1 MPSKNASTK
10 SERPEKSRYA
20 FKITVIGPDD
30 SLLEEV
36 LRAFSDRVIEV
47 DGIRISSAGHR
58 TDSSDVKALIMSP
71 GYSALDVMLSL
82 TFKGAGGVVIVLR
95 EPDDETECMY
105 RNEVKLNAGEV
116 PTRVLA
122 AGSKFNDKK
131 RKEIVRLLNN
141 MLEEMVSAREGARA
155 PKG

>member
-1 MPSKNASTK
+1 
-10 SERPEKSRYA
+10 
-20 FKITVIGPDD
+20 
-30 SLLEEV
+30 
-36 LRAFSDRVIEV
+36 
-47 DGIRISSAGHR
+47 
-58 TDSSDVKALIMSP
+58 
-71 GYSALDVMLSL
+71 MLSL

-122 AGSKFNDKK
+122 AGSKFNDEK